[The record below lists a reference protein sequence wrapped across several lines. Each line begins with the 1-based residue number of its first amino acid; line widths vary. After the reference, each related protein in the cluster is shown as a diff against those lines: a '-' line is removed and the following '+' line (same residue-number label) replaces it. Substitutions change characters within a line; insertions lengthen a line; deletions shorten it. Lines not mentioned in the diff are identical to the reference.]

1 MAFDAVGAVHW
12 DDAGLAEELAML
24 ARRFAAA
31 TGLVLGHVGADP
43 TGTVHV
49 TVDGSG
55 RIDGVTV
62 DPGWRTTVDGDGL
75 GAAVAVAVDD
85 ALRRHLDAW
94 AAEATRDEEPP
105 QVAVDPWAGLGATAD
120 DLGLDARELHYLVI
134 DAADRLREIGEVVE
148 RAAVTPSI
156 GSSVRDRGVGR
167 VGAAAR
173 QPRTA
178 ADPPGHRRT
187 RVSGRRRRAR
197 RRPGLTRTAPFGA
210 PVSGVPNEPA
220 GIRDRGRILC
230 SCLRCS
236 APSIKRGGG
245 AER

>member
-62 DPGWRTTVDGDGL
+62 DPGWRTTVD

-156 GSSVRDRGVGR
+156 GSSTGGR
-167 VGAAAR
+167 VSATVEQGRVAAVDFDPHWLENASATAIAGHSR
-173 QPRTA
+173 QALREAFAIA
-178 ADPPGHRRT
+178 AW
-187 RVSGRRRRAR
+187 A
-197 RRPGLTRTAPFGA
+197 A
-210 PVSGVPNEPA
+210 
-220 GIRDRGRILC
+220 
-230 SCLRCS
+230 S
-236 APSIKRGGG
+236 APLLGSRGLQQIRRVT
-245 AER
+245 AEPEYLAGVVGLAAGLV